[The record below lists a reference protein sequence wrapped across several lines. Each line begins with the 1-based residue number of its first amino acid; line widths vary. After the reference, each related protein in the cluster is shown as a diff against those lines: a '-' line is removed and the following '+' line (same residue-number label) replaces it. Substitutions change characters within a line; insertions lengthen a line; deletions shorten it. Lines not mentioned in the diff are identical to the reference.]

1 MSWMHSNM
9 FSPSQLWLLWKL
21 NIPGKT
27 SLLEF
32 ALFIK
37 FIASHKRIQID
48 NITYIYVTFSHYFW
62 AYNNQLPKWVPQV
75 TKHPVY
81 MYLYNTDF
89 YVSKNIK
96 CKKGKTYIYKKRK
109 MFKETQARRTAWRT
123 FPVIHVIFGVKTS
136 WAEGGSSRGG
146 RPLRLCFGGGGSSAS
161 PSLRTVSTPGVAA
174 PGLWPL
180 FPRSFCVESLRQLT
194 SASPLICKSS
204 AVFNRDDN
212 LVWNIHASRFL
223 INLENRNEPFKKT
236 RWPYIFLSFDRAS

>member
-1 MSWMHSNM
+1 MID
-9 FSPSQLWLLWKL
+9 L
-21 NIPGKT
+21 T
-27 SLLEF
+27 D
-32 ALFIK
+32 IK
-37 FIASHKRIQID
+37 YLRTFTLRFNNFNFTTFCIYV
-48 NITYIYVTFSHYFW
+48 YIYCI
-62 AYNNQLPKWVPQV
+62 
-75 TKHPVY
+75 
-81 MYLYNTDF
+81 
-89 YVSKNIK
+89 KNI
-96 CKKGKTYIYKKRK
+96 YVYKKRK
-109 MFKETQARRTAWRT
+109 ISERTRSEKDSDTWRT

-204 AVFNRDDN
+204 AVFNSDDN

-223 INLENRNEPFKKT
+223 INLENRNEPFK
-236 RWPYIFLSFDRAS
+236 RYAGSI